1 MYSARLKLDTPWPK
15 PAGGQDVESG
25 ADDEP
30 VEVLSAAAR
39 EKRNKTNG
47 IRKAIAVVAI
57 VI

>member
-15 PAGGQDVESG
+15 PAGRHDVE
-25 ADDEP
+25 AEADEP